1 LIAFVLSYRE
11 KPTLVLKSLSAQTL
25 KPEKVVIVAAHR
37 DACVERFEGL
47 GSIDCL
53 VVRPDHRLTVGERVG
68 VGVGGTVDTHT
79 YPHTPTSRG
88 GVGRTRQ
95 DIWRNSRST

>member
-1 LIAFVLSYRE
+1 VLNTILRYPPPS
-11 KPTLVLKSLSAQTL
+11 SLAIPPSALLPHFNYVEGQT
-25 KPEKVVIVAAHR
+25 
-37 DACVERFEGL
+37 
-47 GSIDCL
+47 
-53 VVRPDHRLTVGERVG
+53 

-79 YPHTPTSRG
+79 YSHTPTSRG